1 MVTDTP
7 VENPDAIPSWPNDIY
22 QVLKERDIRH
32 CAYVPD
38 AGHTGLIN
46 KMIEDADIHS
56 VVLTTEE
63 EGIGYLAGAW
73 LAGERGVLLLQS
85 SGVGNCINTLSLTN
99 SYRFPLL
106 MIVTMR
112 GEWAEFN
119 PMQVPMA
126 RATAG
131 SLQLMGVNT
140 YHVEAVDDIAEVVEA
155 GADMAFNGD
164 QSVAVLISQ
173 RALGRKK
180 WNS

>member
-7 VENPDAIPSWPNDIY
+7 VEEHEAKASWPNEIY
-22 QVLKERDIRH
+22 NVLKDRDIRH

-38 AGHTGLIN
+38 AGHTWLID
-46 KMIEDADIHS
+46 KMVEDAEIQS
-56 VVLTTEE
+56 IVLTTEE
-63 EGIGYLAGAW
+63 EGIGYLSGAW
-73 LAGERGVLLLQS
+73 LAGERGVLLMQC

-106 MIVTMR
+106 MIITMR

-119 PMQVPMA
+119 SMQVPMA
-126 RATAG
+126 KAAAS
-131 SLQLMGVNT
+131 SLRLMGVNT
-140 YHVEAVDDIAEVVEA
+140 YRVEAVEDIAEVVEA
-155 GADMAFNGD
+155 AADMAFNGD

-180 WNS
+180 WNR

>member
-1 MVTDTP
+1 MVTDTSL
-7 VENPDAIPSWPNDIY
+7 ESLEASSSWPNDIY
-22 QVLKERDIRH
+22 VVLKERDVRH

-46 KMIEDADIHS
+46 KMIEDTEIHS
-56 VVLTTEE
+56 IVLTAEE

-73 LAGERGVLLLQS
+73 LAGERGVLLMQS

-126 RATAG
+126 RATAR

-140 YHVEAVDDIAEVVEA
+140 YHVEAIEDIAEVVEA
-155 GADMAFNGD
+155 GADMAFNSD
-164 QSVAVLISQ
+164 QAVAVLISQ
-173 RALGRKK
+173 RALGRKI